1 MEMIKKG
8 DICKVKK
15 SKYLASG
22 SQVKV
27 VRVLDESILLCS
39 AKDGSFTVIVSGNL
53 EGINGDEH
61 E

>member
-15 SKYLASG
+15 SKYLTSG
-22 SQVKV
+22 SIVKV
-27 VRVLDESILLCS
+27 VRVLDEGILLCS
-39 AKDGSFTVIVSGNL
+39 AKDGSFTVIVSENL
-53 EGINGDEH
+53 KGINGDEH

>member
-1 MEMIKKG
+1 MIKKG

-15 SKYLASG
+15 SKYLTSG
-22 SQVKV
+22 TQVKV
-27 VRVLDESILLCS
+27 VHVLDDSILLCS
-39 AKDGSFTVIVSGNL
+39 AKDSSFIVIVSRNL